1 MARPAREHPLQAP
14 PRFTPVDVGVELDVD
29 GGAKPAP
36 VPTSVAAPEP
46 NPERRSRLRSVG
58 LGLGVGSAIGLA
70 AVGIA
75 FSILAVPLYFV
86 ASNDAGDH
94 HHDLIHKGLF
104 FVALPFGLV
113 SGTLVGIAVG
123 VWYGR
128 GGRLPDH
135 RDVPFAD

>member
-14 PRFTPVDVGVELDVD
+14 PRFTPVDVDVD
-29 GGAKPAP
+29 VVPEP
-36 VPTSVAAPEP
+36 SPTSASAPDPEP
-46 NPERRSRLRSVG
+46 GRRSRLRSVG

-128 GGRLPDH
+128 GGRLPDQ
-135 RDVPFAD
+135 RDAPFAD

>member
-1 MARPAREHPLQAP
+1 MARPARDHPLQAL
-14 PRFTPVDVGVELDVD
+14 PRFTPVGSD
-29 GGAKPAP
+29 GDADAESGPSGPAP
-36 VPTSVAAPEP
+36 EA
-46 NPERRSRLRSVG
+46 RRSRLRSAG
-58 LGLGVGSAIGLA
+58 LGLGIGAAIGLA
-70 AVGIA
+70 AIGIA

-135 RDVPFAD
+135 RDAPFSA